1 MILDRYGWIVRMT
14 TRGSRLADRRPW
26 RGLLALLVASTSSA
40 SVASA
45 QTVFDQNG
53 FGAGRGTYSALPYE
67 HVDPLSGNLIL
78 VTTDLSLPGN
88 NGLDL
93 NVQRVY
99 NSAVYPHYANLGDTT
114 LDEDSWAGIGWRL
127 HFGRVLHET
136 DNTSGATTIE
146 MGDGSGHA
154 LYTTPL
160 RSEGWI
166 TTDFW
171 VYNKLTH
178 ELKLPNGL
186 VYTFGRNV
194 FLNPT
199 VGFVRYVTE
208 IRDPFNNTITFDY
221 FLAGGPPDGVREIRQ
236 DLGGGQVRTVT
247 FDYDATYQALRTMT
261 FDGRVWT
268 YDHAALGGGTKSAL
282 VSVTPPVGGK
292 WVYTYESAPG
302 FVGLTSMQA
311 PQGGAVS
318 YTYADTTRVA
328 GPFTQLSRV
337 VATRSVGGPTSAQI
351 TPGTW
356 TFTYNAGTNKDETIV
371 NCPCGTTVYR
381 YFGIGLSGS
390 FEAWRSGLLAERRV
404 LGPYGQNLEQEELT
418 WVASAVVSPD
428 AVPGQS
434 GVWSDPAVYN
444 ALLSR
449 RVLRRDTQ
457 AWTTDF
463 AYHPTDYNDYA
474 QPYQMTQTDGT
485 RTRVTTR
492 TFLYNFTAPLYM
504 GPRVQ
509 STQMTLGTETR
520 TSSVAYELSTGFV
533 LSTTTGGIPTYF
545 GRLANGNL
553 RSITDAHGHQT
564 LLSYSWGVVSETQTP
579 LLTTTRQIT
588 NAGLVSREQVG
599 TLFTDYTYDAAFRPY
614 QVKPPNTAITTYE
627 YDTLYD
633 GWYRV
638 ARGSAQTQYN
648 LDGFGRP
655 VSTSNQVGL
664 KTKTVRNACGQVTF
678 QTLPYTN
685 ATYDNRGTTTTHDP
699 LGRVTKTRFFNGD
712 TTGTPEYA
720 ETVYDYT
727 GLNVTI
733 TDPLSHVTQ
742 QRYAAIGGPGDA
754 VLASVVD
761 AANQT
766 TTYSY
771 NIANQ
776 LTGVGGAMAPR
787 TWVYNAQGQ
796 LMSETQ
802 PESGATGYTYDTAGM
817 LKTVTDATG
826 QVFTLTYDANERLT
840 VRDGPGT
847 ASDVSFFYDATYGRL
862 WKQTTA
868 DVTTTYQFEAATG
881 RLSGRTDVF
890 GGTTYQSTY
899 GYDSV
904 DSLTTLTYP
913 SGRAIGYTYDAESR
927 LTGITQ
933 NGAPFATTFLYDD
946 GGGLVSYVT
955 GATTH
960 RVEYDRWQ
968 RVKRMTSG
976 ATATPSLDLTYAYNL
991 GSQVTGI
998 TDTRPGY
1005 SWAFGYDVLNR
1016 LTSAWG
1022 PYTGMSWGYDG
1033 RGNRTSETQFD
1044 AATTYTYDPATQR
1057 LTSTS
1062 GAVAETFTY
1071 DALGRLKADSRGSYG
1086 YTPSGMLATV
1096 TAPSVAA
1103 SYTYDAEAL
1112 RILHTV
1118 NNVSTYSIRSAGSQV
1133 LTEYASPCGGA
1144 PTWARD
1150 VIYAGSRV
1158 VGAIKAS
1165 TAQPTVAM
1173 AAATSSVSEAAG
1185 TAPIAVRVTT
1195 PTGAALACPVTVS
1208 YATAATGAT
1217 GVDFLIAQGTLT
1229 FPAGTASGATQ
1240 TFAITLINDS
1250 TDEPNEIVSAQL
1262 TGATGGALGAVQHT
1276 VTIVDDDPPPAV
1288 TINDVSVTEGPGVNA
1303 TFTVS
1308 LSSASTYPVTVTY
1321 ATAPETAK
1329 VGLDYQ
1335 AVSGTLT
1342 FTSGQL
1348 SKPVSV
1354 LILDDGKA
1362 EPSETFLLQLS
1373 APVNATIARA
1383 AGRGTIGDN
1392 ERARVLIDPSLPG
1405 LYVADATSA
1414 AGFSDWIVVYNP
1426 HAVGLNARVTYT
1438 RPDASGWVQDLWV
1451 PAKNRI
1457 IVNPYYQSG
1466 VAGEGEVSMAVQSTN
1481 PAYSFI
1487 VDHSQYWGSSAE
1499 SGRSTRATEPA
1510 PHWYFADGATSPYF
1524 DEYLTFY
1531 NPTNAPIRVDA
1542 TLLPSSGSPLYYA
1555 WELNEAPGRLKIRLN
1570 DYVNGLEHGT
1580 VISATR
1586 QTDGAPVPIVVERGS
1601 FWANGDRRE
1610 GNSSSGSAVTSTA
1623 WGFAEA
1629 AKGGYAT
1636 YLALMNPT
1644 ATTANTGVYWVYD
1657 NSVFYGQAVTVPPM
1671 SRVTVSPPASLPSG
1685 GLGINI
1691 ESPGVGIVAERSIYS
1706 GPNWE
1711 IGDSDI
1717 GASDRALHWKFA
1729 DGASSSFFST
1739 YVLLMN
1745 PFGTPAAVTLTY
1757 HKEDGT
1763 TVTQT
1768 VTVPNSSRISLDMNS
1783 VPGLANS
1790 GYAIDVDVTNGIP
1803 IVAERVMYF
1812 PGVWGG
1818 AHVSLGR
1825 PQ

>member
-1 MILDRYGWIVRMT
+1 M
-14 TRGSRLADRRPW
+14 TRGRRLADRRPW
-26 RGLLALLVASTSSA
+26 RGLLALLVAITSSA

-67 HVDPLSGNLIL
+67 HVDPLSGNLIV

-88 NGLDL
+88 NGLDVT
-93 NVQRVY
+93 VQRVY
-99 NSAVYPHYANLGDTT
+99 NSAVYPHYANQGDTT
-114 LDEDSWAGIGWRL
+114 LGEDSWAGIGWRL
-127 HFGRVLHET
+127 HFGRVLHED
-136 DNTSGATTIE
+136 DNALGATRIE
-146 MGDGSGHA
+146 MGDGSTHP
-154 LYTTPL
+154 LYTTTARP
-160 RSEGWI
+160 EGWI
-166 TTDFW
+166 TKDFW

-186 VYTFGRNV
+186 IYTFGNRV
-194 FLNPT
+194 YISPT

-208 IRDPFNNTITFDY
+208 IRDPFNNTIAFDY
-221 FLAGGPPDGVREIRQ
+221 FAAGGPPDGVRQIRQ
-236 DLGGGQVRTVT
+236 DLGSEVRTVT
-247 FDYDATYQALRTMT
+247 FDYDPNTLALTTMT

-268 YDHAALGGGTKSAL
+268 YEQVGFGGGGRTAL
-282 VSVTPPVGGK
+282 VSVKPPAGGK

-302 FVGLTSMQA
+302 YAGLASMQA
-311 PQGGAVS
+311 PQGGVVT
-318 YTYADTTRVA
+318 YTYTDATRVA
-328 GPFTQLSRV
+328 GSVTQLSRV
-337 VATRSVGGPTSAQI
+337 VATRVVGGPPSAQI
-351 TPGTW
+351 TAGTW
-356 TFTYNAGTNKDETIV
+356 TFTYNSGTNKDETIV
-371 NCPCGTTVYR
+371 ACPCGTTVYR
-381 YFGIGLSGS
+381 YLGIGMSGP
-390 FEAWRSGLLAERRV
+390 FDAWRTGLLAQRRV
-404 LGPYGQNLEQEELT
+404 LGASGQTLEQEDLT
-418 WVASAVVSPD
+418 WARSVAVSPD
-428 AVPGQS
+428 PVHGQS
-434 GVWSDPAVYN
+434 GAWSDPAVYN
-444 ALLSR
+444 ALITQ

-463 AYHPTDYNDYA
+463 AYHANDYNDYG
-474 QPYQMTQTDGT
+474 QPWQLTQTDGT
-485 RTRVTTR
+485 RTRVTTT
-492 TFLYNFTAPLYM
+492 TFTYNFTAPLYM
-504 GPRVQ
+504 APRVL
-509 STQMTLGTETR
+509 STQVAMGLDTR
-520 TSSVAYELSTGFV
+520 VSSATYEASTGFV
-533 LSTTTGGIPTYF
+533 LSATANGIPAYF

-564 LLSYSWGVVSETQTP
+564 LLSYTRGVVSETQTP
-579 LLTTTRQIT
+579 LQTVTRQISL
-588 NAGLVSREQVG
+588 AGLVEREQVG
-599 TLFTDYTYDAAFRPY
+599 TLFTDYTYDLAFRPY
-614 QVKPPNTAITTYE
+614 QIKPPNAAITTYE
-627 YDTLYD
+627 YDQVYD

-638 ARGSAQTQYN
+638 ARGSGQIQYN

-664 KTKTVRNACGQVTF
+664 KSKTVRNACGQVTF

-685 ATYDNRGTTTTHDP
+685 ALYDNRGTTTTYDP

-712 TTGTPEYA
+712 TMGTPEYA
-720 ETVYDYT
+720 DMSYEYL

-733 TDPLSHVTQ
+733 TDALNRITRQ
-742 QRYAAIGGPGDA
+742 QYAAIGGPGDA
-754 VLASVVD
+754 VLASVID
-761 AANQT
+761 AAGQT

-771 NIANQ
+771 NVANQ

-787 TWVYNAQGQ
+787 TWAYNAQGQ
-796 LMSETQ
+796 LTSDTQ
-802 PESGATGYTYDTAGM
+802 PEAGTTGYTYEPGG
-817 LKTVTDATG
+817 LLWKITDASG

-840 VRDGPGT
+840 NRDGPLT
-847 ASDVSFFYDATYGRL
+847 ASDVTLFYDPTYGRL
-862 WKQTTA
+862 WKQVTA
-868 DVTTTYQFEAATG
+868 DVTTTYQFEPTTG
-881 RLSGRTDVF
+881 RPSGRTDVI
-890 GGTTYQSTY
+890 GGATYQSTY

-904 DSLTTLTYP
+904 DNLTSLTYP
-913 SGRAIGYTYDAESR
+913 SGRAVGYTYDVESR
-927 LTGITQ
+927 LAGITQ
-933 NGAPFATTFLYDD
+933 NGSPFATTFTYDD
-946 GGGLVSYVT
+946 GGGLASYVT

-998 TDTRPGY
+998 TDPRVGY
-1005 SWAFGYDVLNR
+1005 SWTFGYDTLNR

-1022 PYTGMSWGYDG
+1022 PYTGMSWTYDG
-1033 RGNRTSETQFD
+1033 RGNRTSETHFQ
-1044 AATTYTYDPATQR
+1044 AVTNYTYDAATQR
-1057 LTSTS
+1057 LASTS
-1062 GAVAETFTY
+1062 GANPESFTY
-1071 DALGRLKADSRGSYG
+1071 DQVGRLKTDSRGTYS
-1086 YTPSGMLATV
+1086 YTPGGTLASV
-1096 TAPSVAA
+1096 TAPNVAA
-1103 SYTYDAEAL
+1103 SYTYDADAQ

-1118 NNVSTYSIRSAGSQV
+1118 NNASTYSIRSPGGQV

-1144 PTWARD
+1144 PTWSRD
-1150 VIYAGSRV
+1150 LIYAGSRI
-1158 VGAIKAS
+1158 VGAIRSNA
-1165 TAQPTVAM
+1165 TPHTVALTSSTSTVSEGAGYVSIGVRLTTASGGPLTCPVSVSYRTTTGS
-1173 AAATSSVSEAAG
+1173 AAAGLDFVPVSA
-1185 TAPIAVRVTT
+1185 
-1195 PTGAALACPVTVS
+1195 
-1208 YATAATGAT
+1208 
-1217 GVDFLIAQGTLT
+1217 TLT
-1229 FPAGTASGATQ
+1229 FPAGTATG
-1240 TFAITLINDS
+1240 TLQSIVVSLAND
-1250 TDEPNEIVSAQL
+1250 TVQEPLEEFFIEL
-1262 TGATGGALGAVQHT
+1262 TGASGAAVGASSYRVLVQ
-1276 VTIVDDDPPPAV
+1276 DDDPPPSI
-1288 TINDVSVTEGPGVNA
+1288 TINDVSVTEGPGANA

-1308 LSSASTYPVTVTY
+1308 LSSASAYPVTVTY

-1335 AVSGTLT
+1335 AVSGTVT
-1342 FTSGQL
+1342 FTAGQL

-1354 LILDDGKA
+1354 PILDDGKA
-1362 EPSETFLLQLS
+1362 EPPETFLVQLS
-1373 APVNATIARA
+1373 VPVNATIARA
-1383 AGRGTIGDN
+1383 AGRATIGDN

-1426 HAVGLNARVTYT
+1426 HAIGLNARVTYT
-1438 RPDASGWVQDLWV
+1438 RVDASGWVQDLWV

-1466 VAGEGEVSMAVQSTN
+1466 VAGEGELSVAVQSTN
-1481 PAYSFI
+1481 PAYNFI
-1487 VDHSQYWGSSAE
+1487 VDHSQYWGSSGE

-1531 NPTNAPIRVDA
+1531 NPTNTPIRVDA
-1542 TLLPSSGSPLYYA
+1542 TLVPSSGSPLYYA
-1555 WELNEAPGRLKIRLN
+1555 WEMNEAPGRLKIRLN

-1586 QTDGAPVPIVVERGS
+1586 QTDGTPVPIVVERGS

-1629 AKGGYAT
+1629 AKGAYVT

-1671 SRVTVSPPASLPSG
+1671 SRVTVSPPASLPTG

-1717 GASDRALHWKFA
+1717 GAPARALHWKFA
-1729 DGASSSFFST
+1729 DGASSTFFST
-1739 YVLLMN
+1739 YLLLMN
-1745 PFGTPAAVTLTY
+1745 PFGTPAAVTVTY

-1763 TVTQT
+1763 SVTQS
-1768 VTVPNSSRISLDMNS
+1768 VTVPNSSRIAIDVNG

-1790 GYAIDVDVTNGIP
+1790 GYAIDVDVTNGVQ
-1803 IVAERVMYF
+1803 IVAERAMYF